1 MRTTIAGALL
11 GAGLAVS
18 MMPGSAQ
25 ASCWYISEDLP
36 CVQPPCFADELNKV
50 DEKLGDHLTEFE
62 CMT

>member
-1 MRTTIAGALL
+1 MRTKIAAALI
-11 GAGLAVS
+11 GAGIAVS
-18 MMPGSAQ
+18 LLPGTAQ

-50 DEKLGDHLTEFE
+50 DEKTGDHLDEFA